1 MFVHILQVAIC
12 PSVPFPLEAVVTL
25 AKQNVNNK
33 VCVRDCMCTR
43 GHAAK
48 KQQRPPTQMTRQR
61 VIVVL
66 LERATR
72 PRPPDACK
80 LVCELTVMVGVI
92 QAC

>member
-25 AKQNVNNK
+25 AKQNVNYK
-33 VCVRDCMCTR
+33 ECMCDCMRTR
-43 GHAAK
+43 DHAAN
-48 KQQRPPTQMTRQR
+48 KQQRLPTQMTCQR

-80 LVCELTVMVGVI
+80 LVCESTVMVGVI